1 MLAYTYFPQSIQ
13 PYPKLLLFDWFK
25 GRKSPDPNPKEEF
38 IHPGLI
44 GKVGYAITDIRP
56 DFYCGRIN
64 IDGVEYPACC
74 DYRQR
79 TMILSNS
86 KVVVKGIKMGRLK
99 VMVH

>member
-25 GRKSPDPNPKEEF
+25 GKKGPDPNRKDDY

-44 GKVGYAITDIRP
+44 GKAGYTVIDIIPGFFR
-56 DFYCGRIN
+56 GRIN
-64 IDGVEYPACC
+64 IEGVEYPACC
-74 DYRQR
+74 DIRQCGR
-79 TMILSNS
+79 ILINT
-86 KVVVKGIKMGRLK
+86 KVTVTGIKMGRLK